1 MFKYAMNRDRGDD
14 AAHSASAAGAGDVGA
29 PVPGPQAIAASF
41 AAAGIELAAARAE
54 SLARGLRRLVPHAS
68 LSISPAASNAV
79 AVAAAVVQPSLD
91 PQEADARDAA
101 FDQQF
106 DAELRR
112 FAEAA
117 SRFVR

>member
-1 MFKYAMNRDRGDD
+1 MFKYAMNRDRGND
-14 AAHSASAAGAGDVGA
+14 AAHSASAGVVDVGA
-29 PVPGPQAIAASF
+29 PVPSPQAITASF

-54 SLARGLRRLVPHAS
+54 SLARGLRRLAPHAS
-68 LSISPAASNAV
+68 LSTSSAASNPV
-79 AVAAAVVQPSLD
+79 AVASTVQPSLD

-117 SRFVR
+117 SRLAR